1 MQQLDRR
8 LQTVFSMVRTGKIVA
23 DVGTDHGYLSAALL
37 EQKKCP
43 KVYACDINEGP
54 LKSAV
59 GTLSAFEPSS
69 WRAILSDGL
78 EQVPADAEDLVIAGM
93 GGEVIAGILERGKRF
108 FCPEKRWILQ
118 PQSKH
123 EKLRTYLAQNG
134 FLIEKEQ
141 AVTEREKIYTVMLC
155 SYTGEKRSV
164 GEAKA
169 WFGEHLQN
177 KTDPESAAYLEKR
190 AALLIQMIDGSS
202 RAQHLSEEDRKK
214 LENAQRIL
222 KEYQTL
228 SFSL

>member
-59 GTLSAFEPSS
+59 GTLSAFEPST

-93 GGEVIAGILERGKRF
+93 GGETIAAILERAPWTADEGYTL
-108 FCPEKRWILQ
+108 ILQ
-118 PQSKH
+118 PMS
-123 EKLRTYLAQNG
+123 AQPAVNPYARP
-134 FLIEKEQ
+134 Q
-141 AVTEREKIYTVMLC
+141 APAPIVNPY
-155 SYTGEKRSV
+155 
-164 GEAKA
+164 AA
-169 WFGEHLQN
+169 PAAQ
-177 KTDPESAAYLEKR
+177 ESAQT
-190 AALLIQMIDGSS
+190 AARPAANPYARPIAPPVQP
-202 RAQHLSEEDRKK
+202 AQP
-214 LENAQRIL
+214 AQAAQPAPGAEPAPRRTRMQR
-222 KEYQTL
+222 YHDASNGANTDA
-228 SFSL
+228 

>member
-8 LQTVFSMVRTGKIVA
+8 LQTVFSMVRAGRIVA
-23 DVGTDHGYLSAALL
+23 DIGTDHGYLSAALL
-37 EQKKCP
+37 EKKICP
-43 KVYACDINEGP
+43 KVYACDVNEGP
-54 LKSAV
+54 LKAAV
-59 GTLSAFEPSS
+59 GTLSAFDSS
-69 WRAILSDGL
+69 TWRAILSDGL

-108 FCPEKRWILQ
+108 FSPEKRWILQ

-155 SYTGEKRSV
+155 TYTGEKRSI
-164 GEAKA
+164 GETRA

-177 KTDPESAAYLEKR
+177 KTDPESAVYLEKR
-190 AALLIQMIDGSS
+190 AALLKQMIDGSI

-222 KEYQTL
+222 EEYLTL